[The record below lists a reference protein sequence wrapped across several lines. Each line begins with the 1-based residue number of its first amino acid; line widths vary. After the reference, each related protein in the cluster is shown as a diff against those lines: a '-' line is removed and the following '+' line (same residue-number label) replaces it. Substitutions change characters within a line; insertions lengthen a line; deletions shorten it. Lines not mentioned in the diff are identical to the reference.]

1 MTNKPIPEMTD
12 QEIDTALAEFM
23 GWHTERVT
31 YGHPYFWCTG
41 ERLTGQLGCKS
52 VMQVSEWHPH
62 DDLNQVWRCVEKMAE
77 NGWFIDFFDD
87 ANSLCAKFTN
97 IDTGKSSVCA
107 YGSKPARIICE
118 TMLMTVM
125 DHE

>member
-1 MTNKPIPEMTD
+1 MKHIPEMTD
-12 QEIDTALAEFM
+12 QEINMALAEFM
-23 GWHTERVT
+23 GWELINTDGAPTSDCIPEYIDPATEEHQIF
-31 YGHPYFWCTG
+31 YD
-41 ERLTGQLGCKS
+41 
-52 VMQVSEWHPH
+52 EWHPH

-107 YGSKPARIICE
+107 YGSRPTRIICE
-118 TMLMTVM
+118 AILMTVE
-125 DHE
+125 HG